1 MPKPTSVPAAVVR
14 RSPGSLLRQPFGA
27 SPVDAEGRARA
38 ACTGLDTQ
46 IFFARPSELGQQPNK
61 GERSALAVCA
71 VCPAAVRAV
80 CLERDLAQS
89 EITRINGVFGG
100 VRQEE
105 RREMYRARQAAGNGG
120 AA

>member
-14 RSPGSLLRQPFGA
+14 RSPSSLLRLPFGA
-27 SPVDAEGRARA
+27 SPVDEEGRARA

-46 IFFARPSELGQQPNK
+46 IFFARPSELDQQPNK

-89 EITRINGVFGG
+89 ELTRINGVFGG

-105 RREMYRARQAAGNGG
+105 RRQMFRARQTAGNGG

>member
-1 MPKPTSVPAAVVR
+1 M
-14 RSPGSLLRQPFGA
+14 
-27 SPVDAEGRARA
+27 DADGRPQA

-46 IFFARPSELGQQPNK
+46 IFFARPSELDQQPNK
-61 GERSALAVCA
+61 GERAALAVCA

-80 CLERDLAQS
+80 CLERDVTQS
-89 EITRINGVFGG
+89 ELTRIHGVFGG

-105 RREMYRARQAAGNGG
+105 RRQMFRARRAAGNGG

>member
-1 MPKPTSVPAAVVR
+1 MPKPTSVPAAAVR
-14 RSPGSLLRQPFGA
+14 RSPGSLLRLPFGA
-27 SPVDAEGRARA
+27 SPVDAEGRPQA

-46 IFFARPSELGQQPNK
+46 IFFARPSELDQQPNK
-61 GERSALAVCA
+61 GERAALAVCA
-71 VCPAAVRAV
+71 VCPAQVRAV

-105 RREMYRARQAAGNGG
+105 RRETYRTRQQARSGG
-120 AA
+120 AV

>member
-1 MPKPTSVPAAVVR
+1 MPKPTSVPAAAVR
-14 RSPGSLLRQPFGA
+14 RSPGSLLRLPFGA
-27 SPVDAEGRARA
+27 SPVDAEARARA
-38 ACTGLDTQ
+38 ACPGLDTHL
-46 IFFARPSELGQQPNK
+46 FFARPSELDQQPNK
-61 GERSALAVCA
+61 GERAALAVCA

-89 EITRINGVFGG
+89 ELTRINGVFGG

-105 RREMYRARQAAGNGG
+105 RREMFRARQAAGNGG

>member
-1 MPKPTSVPAAVVR
+1 MPKPTSVPAAAVR
-14 RSPGSLLRQPFGA
+14 RSPGSLLRLPFGA

-46 IFFARPSELGQQPNK
+46 IFFARPSELDQQPNK
-61 GERSALAVCA
+61 GERAALAVCA

-89 EITRINGVFGG
+89 ELTRINGVFGG

-105 RREMYRARQAAGNGG
+105 RREMYRVRQAAGNGG

>member
-1 MPKPTSVPAAVVR
+1 MPKPTSVPAAAAR
-14 RSPGSLLRQPFGA
+14 RSPGSLLRLPFGA
-27 SPVDAEGRARA
+27 APVDEEGRPRA
-38 ACTGLDTQ
+38 ACTGLNTQ
-46 IFFARPSELGQQPNK
+46 IFFARPSELDQLPNK

-71 VCPAAVRAV
+71 VCPAAVRTV

-89 EITRINGVFGG
+89 ELTRINGVFGG

-105 RREMYRARQAAGNGG
+105 RREMFRARQAAGNGG

>member
-1 MPKPTSVPAAVVR
+1 MPKPTSTPAAAAR
-14 RSPGSLLRQPFGA
+14 RSPGSLLRPPFGA

-38 ACTGLDTQ
+38 ACMGLDTQ
-46 IFFARPSELGQQPNK
+46 IFFARPSELDQQPNK

-100 VRQEE
+100 VRQAE
-105 RREMYRARQAAGNGG
+105 RREMHRSRQASGNGG